1 MSNSD
6 LNDVMATV
14 AKIVNFIVKRS
25 ALTHRQFQSL
35 LEEMESSCKDIPLHC
50 AVRWLSCGKVRE
62 RFVDCFDVVKTFL
75 NEKGQR
81 YPELEDERWVEKLFF
96 LADITGHLNELN
108 LKLQGAG
115 QTVLDMRDTWEAF
128 VGKLEV
134 FLKDVEASTF
144 RLFKHL
150 RELSAQCSIS
160 TTAIHECIRRLQTEF
175 TTRFQDFQLYGPL
188 FSFLIRPESF
198 GNQLDLSLFNFLD
211 TDDMEMQLTELKS
224 STLWGTTFAEL
235 RQQLES
241 TAVHDHGAC
250 IFSCWTSL
258 PNRFNCL
265 KNIAQALLT
274 VFGSTY
280 LCEQIFSHMSVLS
293 ASRSR
298 LTAGHSETCVLL
310 KVTKC
315 EPQITELANA
325 KQGQKYH

>member
-1 MSNSD
+1 MMSNSD

-50 AVRWLSCGKVRE
+50 AVRWLSCGKVLE

-75 NEKGQR
+75 NEKGKGILNLKMR
-81 YPELEDERWVEKLFF
+81 
-96 LADITGHLNELN
+96 DITGHLNELN

-134 FLKDVEASTF
+134 FLKDVETSTF
-144 RLFKHL
+144 RHFKHL

-160 TTAIHECIRRLQTEF
+160 TTARHECIRRLQTEF
-175 TTRFQDFQLYGPL
+175 AMHFQDFQLYGPM

-224 STLWGTTFAEL
+224 STLWGTKFAEL
-235 RQQLES
+235 RQLLES

-250 IFSCWTSL
+250 IYSCWTSL
-258 PNRFNCL
+258 PDRFNCL

-280 LCEQIFSHMSVLS
+280 LCEQIFSHMKSVLG
-293 ASRSR
+293 ASHSR

-310 KVTKC
+310 KV
-315 EPQITELANA
+315 
-325 KQGQKYH
+325 